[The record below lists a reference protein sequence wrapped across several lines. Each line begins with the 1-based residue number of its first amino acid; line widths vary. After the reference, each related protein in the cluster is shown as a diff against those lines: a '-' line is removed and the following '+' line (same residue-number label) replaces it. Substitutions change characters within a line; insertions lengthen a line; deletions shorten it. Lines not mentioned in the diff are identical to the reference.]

1 MTTQDWWDAG
11 IAIGMVLAMVAL
23 ALWAVYVITL

>member
-11 IAIGMVLAMVAL
+11 IAIGLLLVAVVVAFL
-23 ALWAVYVITL
+23 VIWGIQ